1 MKLNKKTIKL
11 IKFIFSSGTSFILDL
26 ILFTLLNFLLK
37 KTFQAEAILV
47 ATILA
52 RILSSLYNYFLNSR
66 FVFKSFTKTSI
77 IKYYILVIVQM
88 IVSALIV
95 YLINKY
101 LKIISPTIIKFNI
114 EIILFIIN
122 YFIQKNF
129 IFINKKNI

>member
-1 MKLNKKTIKL
+1 MKLNKKKIKL

-52 RILSSLYNYFLNSR
+52 RIISSLYNYFLNSR

-88 IVSALIV
+88 LVSALIV

-122 YFIQKNF
+122 YFMQKNF